1 MGHIKM
7 ALSSSLATRCHLL
20 RGTKFRWIHS
30 TASVGVMKPV
40 AATESDAGYLK
51 EGFWDKNKRLARP
64 MSPHLTIYK
73 PQLTSMLS
81 ISHRITGCVQSGLLS
96 GAALGVLVMPG
107 NFASVLTM
115 IQDLQIGS
123 PILFSLKFLL
133 SVPVTFHFWNG
144 FRHLSWDL
152 GYGFKIA
159 DLYKSGWFVCAI
171 TVLTAII
178 LAAL

>member
-1 MGHIKM
+1 MYS
-7 ALSSSLATRCHLL
+7 AAVTSSLLRATSNSL
-20 RGTKFRWIHS
+20 RSSAAMAT
-30 TASVGVMKPV
+30 MKPI
-40 AATESDAGYLK
+40 AASEALQGQ
-51 EGFWDKNKRLARP
+51 EFWAKNKRLERP

-81 ISHRITGCVQSGLLS
+81 ISHRITGCVQSGLLT
-96 GAALGVLVMPG
+96 GAAIGVLAMPG
-107 NFASVLTM
+107 NFASVLSM

-123 PILFSLKFLL
+123 PILFTLKFLL

-159 DLYKSGWFVCAI
+159 DLYKSGWIVCAI
-171 TVLTAII
+171 TMITAVIV
-178 LAAL
+178 AAL